1 MLGVGLVTSVHCVA
15 MCGSLVLTY
24 AVKDAEDGPLR
35 KRMMPHLVYQGAK
48 LISYIAVGLL
58 LGLIGAAFD
67 LGGIRGYI
75 TVFAGAFMVLLGLNM
90 TGWFPWLRRLTP
102 RPPKFLMKA
111 LVSTRKK
118 AQAEERAGTQS
129 LATPATFGLLTG
141 LMPCGPL
148 QAAQLAAAGAG
159 SALAGATTML
169 GFGLGT
175 APLMLAFG
183 AVSGALTVKFRDR
196 MMTIAALAIV
206 ILGGVM
212 LDRGL
217 MLTGSPVTFQSVKTA
232 VVGTDAPDVDAS
244 QYQVADDGFVEVPL
258 AIINTRFVPN
268 VINIPADQPVRLIVD
283 RQEAGACSDQIAVP
297 QLGILKDLVPNGV
310 TAVELPPTAEG
321 NYTLTCGMGMMS
333 GGIIA
338 GSIAASSQPN
348 LLLPL
353 LAAALAGIVVLLV
366 LNRKPT
372 ATTCAAPR
380 VESPADATAAASA
393 ASAKKVA
400 DDHRILGLQP
410 TELVILIGVLVGA
423 ILAGLSLGGLFVA

>member
-1 MLGVGLVTSVHCVA
+1 VDLFLPMLGVGLVTSVHCVA

-48 LISYIAVGLL
+48 IISYITVGLI

-67 LGGIRGYI
+67 LGGIRGFI

-90 TGWFPWLRRLTP
+90 TGWFPWLRQLTP

-111 LVSTRKK
+111 LMSTRKK
-118 AQAEERAGTQS
+118 AQAEEREGKQS

-175 APLMLAFG
+175 APLMLVFG

-196 MMTIAALAIV
+196 MMTVAALAIV

-217 MLTGSPVTFQSVKTA
+217 MLVGSPVTFQSVKTA
-232 VVGTDAPDVDAS
+232 FVGSPTPETDAS
-244 QYQVADDGFVEVPL
+244 QYQVGADGYVEVPL
-258 AIINTRFVPN
+258 AIINTRFVPE

-283 RQEAGACSDQIAVP
+283 RQEDGACSDQIAVP
-297 QLGILKDLVPNGV
+297 QMGILEDLVPNGV
-310 TAVELPPTAEG
+310 TAVELPASAAG

-338 GSIAASSQPN
+338 GSVAAAGAPN
-348 LLLPL
+348 LVLPL
-353 LAAALAGIVVLLV
+353 LAVALAGLVVVLV
-366 LNRKPT
+366 LRRRGSTPAACAVPGAKVAPT
-372 ATTCAAPR
+372 AT
-380 VESPADATAAASA
+380 SQ
-393 ASAKKVA
+393 
-400 DDHRILGLQP
+400 RILGLAP
-410 TELVILIGVLVGA
+410 AEFVILIGVLSGA
-423 ILAGLSLGGLFVA
+423 IIAGLTLGGLFAR